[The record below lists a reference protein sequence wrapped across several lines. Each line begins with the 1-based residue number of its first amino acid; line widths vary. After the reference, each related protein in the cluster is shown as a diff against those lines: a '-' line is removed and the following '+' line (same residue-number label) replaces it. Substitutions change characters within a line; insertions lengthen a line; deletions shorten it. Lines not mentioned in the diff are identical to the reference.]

1 MLNDNLLKDVYEYI
15 NNTLSTKQNILNY
28 NTDGQAVKTGNIIDG
43 KEEYIKRYS
52 FKRTQNSDQTIS
64 KDLGFI
70 LNNVIITKMDG
81 TALSNSKN
89 WFDVSLGDYRNLST
103 YANKL
108 SLDDASNKITVEINV
123 NFDTLYVDVCYI
135 NKS

>member
-28 NTDGQAVKTGNIIDG
+28 NTDGQAVKTGNIIDE

>member
-28 NTDGQAVKTGNIIDG
+28 NTDGQAVKTGNIIDE

-64 KDLGFI
+64 KNLGFI

-81 TALSNSKN
+81 TAFSNSKN
-89 WFDVSLGDYRNLST
+89 WFNVSLGDYRNLST
-103 YANKL
+103 YANKI
-108 SLDDASNKITVEINV
+108 SLDNDSNKITVEING